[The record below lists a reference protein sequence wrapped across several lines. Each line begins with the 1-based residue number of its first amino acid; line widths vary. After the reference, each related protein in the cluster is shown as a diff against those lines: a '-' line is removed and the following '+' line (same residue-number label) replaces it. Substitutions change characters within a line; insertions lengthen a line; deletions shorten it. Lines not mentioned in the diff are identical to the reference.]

1 VDVFM
6 LAPEQE
12 HVGKARVVR
21 AEWPGT
27 QYPRYGFVFT
37 EMIGHWALQ

>member
-1 VDVFM
+1 M
-6 LAPEQE
+6 LGPEQE

-37 EMIGHWALQ
+37 EMIGPWALQ

>member
-1 VDVFM
+1 M
-6 LAPEQE
+6 LGTEQE